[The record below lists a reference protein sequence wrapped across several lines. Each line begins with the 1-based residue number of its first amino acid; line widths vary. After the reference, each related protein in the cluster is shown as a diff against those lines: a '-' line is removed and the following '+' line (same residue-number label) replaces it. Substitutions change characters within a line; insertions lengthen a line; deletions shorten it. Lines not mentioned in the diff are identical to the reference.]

1 MDSKLLEEIA
11 ISVINSGKTKPS
23 LTESPHT
30 TKCREIYLIL
40 SNQRNLEE
48 PFANTCRNLLT
59 SMCQKPTD
67 DDITLF
73 VTFLEKVMSAK
84 HT

>member
-40 SNQRNLEE
+40 TNQRNLEE
-48 PFANTCRNLLT
+48 PFATTCKNLLL
-59 SMCQKPTD
+59 SMCQKPTEE
-67 DDITLF
+67 DITLF
-73 VTFLEKVMSAK
+73 ITLLEKVVSMKYA
-84 HT
+84 